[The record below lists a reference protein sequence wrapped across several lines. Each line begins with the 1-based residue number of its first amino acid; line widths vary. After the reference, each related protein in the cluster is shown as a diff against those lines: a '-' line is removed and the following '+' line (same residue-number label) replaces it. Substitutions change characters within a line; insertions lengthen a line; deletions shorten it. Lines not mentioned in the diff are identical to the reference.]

1 MPRVLGKLSQRRVA
15 TAKPKRG
22 RKALVL
28 ADGGNLYLQAT
39 LADDGITVRRSWVF
53 RYEIDGRRREMGLG
67 AAHTIGLST
76 ARAKAKALREQLV
89 DNIDPLAQR
98 EADRRAKLAEQARTV
113 TFAECAKRYLNLH
126 AATWGVAHRHQW
138 HATLK
143 TYILPVIGDLSVADI
158 DQAIVMKIV
167 EPIWTSKPTT
177 AGRVRNRIE
186 CVLDYAAANQ
196 FRGNDNPARG
206 VTAALP
212 KKSKIAPVQHLAAE
226 PWQEMPQFM
235 QELGRLQSM
244 AARCT
249 EFLVYTAA
257 RSKEA
262 THATWDEIDLKA
274 KTWVVPA
281 HRMKGKVEHRVPLST
296 RALELLSALPR
307 SGPYVFGGS
316 KPLQETALRRT
327 VLAKLRPGASRLTSA
342 ITTHG
347 MRACFKTWS
356 GERTNFARE
365 TTEIALAHRSGDK
378 TEQAYERGDKF
389 EKRRRLM
396 EAWSDYLGKPVP
408 AGAVVSLRRGAGD

>member
-1 MPRVLGKLSQRRVA
+1 LSQRRVA
-15 TAKPKRG
+15 TAKPKHGHR
-22 RKALVL
+22 ALVL
-28 ADGGNLYLQAT
+28 ADGGNLYLQCT
-39 LADDGITVRRSWVF
+39 LADDGTTVRRSWVF
-53 RYEIDGRRREMGLG
+53 RYEVNGRRREMGLG

-89 DNIDPLAQR
+89 DDIDPLAQR
-98 EADRRAKLAEQARTV
+98 EADRRTKLAEQAKMV

-126 AATWGVAHRHQW
+126 AATWGAAHRHQW
-138 HATLK
+138 HATLE

-158 DQAIVMKIV
+158 DQAVVMRIV

-196 FRGNDNPARG
+196 FRANDNPARG

-226 PWQEMPQFM
+226 PWQEMPQLV
-235 QELGRLQSM
+235 QELRRLQSM

-262 THATWDEIDLKA
+262 THSTWDEVDLKA

-347 MRACFKTWS
+347 MRAAFKTFA

-365 TTEIALAHRSGDK
+365 TVEIALAHRSGDQ
-378 TEQAYERGDKF
+378 TERAYERGVKF
-389 EKRRRLM
+389 EKRARLM
-396 EAWSDYLGKPVP
+396 QAWADYLAKPA
-408 AGAVVSLRRGAGD
+408 AGGVVTPLRQKAEA